1 MTARFSRTP
10 VCLAIAGALF
20 AAAPGFAQNVSV
32 TEPAGGSFVVNS
44 AASAP
49 LFAIDANGNL
59 TIANLAGAAQ
69 QGTPLCFSGAGV
81 LGPCVPGS
89 NVGPTG
95 PTGPAG
101 AIGPPG
107 APGIPGPIGPPGLP
121 GTPGPMGPPGPA
133 GLPGT
138 PGPMGPPG
146 LTGTPG
152 PMGPP
157 GPPGLP
163 GTPGPMGP
171 PGPPGLAGAAGA
183 TGATGATGPAG
194 SGTIISLASG
204 SDYAA
209 TTIAGGLSGTGVLLG
224 FGNGAQT
231 ISAIGS
237 SIDLTGGPGVVQ
249 NFAFSMPRDGTIT
262 SISVYFSSTVAQSLV
277 GTTVTLTGQLY
288 ESTIPNNTFTPIPGA
303 IVTLAPAMTGVL
315 AIGTISNG
323 IATGLSIPVMA
334 QTRLLFVGSASAA
347 GLSLIDSMPGYW
359 SAGVTIQ

>member
-1 MTARFSRTP
+1 MTDRPNRTP
-10 VCLAIAGALF
+10 IYLAISGALF
-20 AAAPGFAQNVSV
+20 ATVPAFAQNVTV
-32 TEPAGGSFVVNS
+32 TQPAGGSFVVNS

-146 LTGTPG
+146 LT
-152 PMGPP
+152 
-157 GPPGLP
+157 